1 MHSEY
6 TIAKLKEQKQKVNNL
21 DFEVWLKTTYSYLV
35 DDFGIS
41 STRALNFNSLI
52 SDFSIKKIFGLKQQ
66 EIEKLKK
73 IAIEYIDDTIQ
84 YLEEK
89 GSQSKQFNISIKKN
103 KMNDEIKDEYK
114 AIVFPAPPLTTLKE
128 KTRLPFGLSA
138 ALFWTIFVSL
148 IAGSFTLGLSTGT
161 IKYDK
166 DKIELYNEKNK
177 LIFDTINFNRIIVTK
192 DSIIKIKDSVL
203 NSKIDSLYFY
213 KNVNHTNPA
222 H

>member
-35 DDFGIS
+35 DDFGIT

>member
-1 MHSEY
+1 
-6 TIAKLKEQKQKVNNL
+6 
-21 DFEVWLKTTYSYLV
+21 
-35 DDFGIS
+35 
-41 STRALNFNSLI
+41 LI

-103 KMNDEIKDEYK
+103 KVNDEIKDEYK

>member
-213 KNVNHTNPA
+213 KNVNHTNPS